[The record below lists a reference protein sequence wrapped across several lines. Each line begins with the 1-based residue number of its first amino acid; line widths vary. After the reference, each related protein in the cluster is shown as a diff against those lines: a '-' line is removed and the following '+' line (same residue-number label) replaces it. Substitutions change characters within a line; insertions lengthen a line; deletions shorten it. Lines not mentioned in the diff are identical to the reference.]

1 MNIKLEYSN
10 FEKIEAP
17 IDFLEGYWRFL
28 YFLSFQTNFSA
39 MSFNPSFRPMKMYYY
54 KEFHV
59 CVGTNR
65 VGEWKKSYRR
75 DVTYWKSIVPIPAS
89 VEDRTIGYTPA
100 FATVET
106 QKRVWPRD
114 SGYDPSEFTFVGSP
128 INKIYTNGTGKITI
142 KAAFRNRTTGDIVL
156 LTGTNRLPTE
166 KNVPALVDGW
176 YTYTAD
182 MVAPAIFWDILL
194 DNV

>member
-1 MNIKLEYSN
+1 
-10 FEKIEAP
+10 
-17 IDFLEGYWRFL
+17 
-28 YFLSFQTNFSA
+28 
-39 MSFNPSFRPMKMYYY
+39 MSFIPYLRPLKMYHN
-54 KEFHV
+54 KEYHAYV
-59 CVGTNR
+59 SEGLYIVGKWHWTGR
-65 VGEWKKSYRR
+65 DAAFWRR
-75 DVTYWKSIVPIPAS
+75 LPAIPVE
-89 VEDRTIGYTPA
+89 VEDRAIGYTPA